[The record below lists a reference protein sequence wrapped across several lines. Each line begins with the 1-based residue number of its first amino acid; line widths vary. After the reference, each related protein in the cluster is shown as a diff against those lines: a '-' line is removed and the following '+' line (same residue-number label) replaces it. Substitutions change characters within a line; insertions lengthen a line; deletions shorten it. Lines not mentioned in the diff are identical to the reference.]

1 MRFEGHVKSR
11 SEVCGNLTL
20 ERLDRRNNVN
30 EGMKAGKFRPCSRN
44 RIWSLLPSVGMC
56 RDEQRGVT

>member
-1 MRFEGHVKSR
+1 MDLRFVEI
-11 SEVCGNLTL
+11 LTI

-30 EGMKAGKFRPCSRN
+30 EGMEAGKFRACSWN
-44 RIWSLLPSVGMC
+44 RIWSLLPSVGTC